1 MIKYDS
7 NKSVS
12 PLGRSGAP
20 LLLGQK
26 FSFFV
31 LLAVLFFQPANAEE
45 GWALKS
51 IAFKGNHAFSKSDLL
66 QQMSLRSR
74 GGLRKLLFWQKPSR
88 FSEMTLQRDLQQ
100 IVTFYQTEGFPQA
113 KIDSTGIAADEK
125 KRSVRLTIYVAEEK
139 PALVRS
145 LKHEIEASDE
155 EYKRMAEGI
164 FVNKIQ
170 PALTSRLGE
179 RFRDA
184 NATADVQT
192 ISTIY
197 NNAGF
202 PNVQVQPHLQVEKT
216 TNAVDLT
223 FRISTG
229 IRFKFGEVQVTGNE
243 RISASTVLKQVTFK
257 PGDIFSQAAVS
268 KSQQQVYELGMFQ
281 FASIKML
288 LDKSQS
294 QSLPVQI
301 LVKEV
306 PPIATKLGV
315 GWGREDQF
323 RTFID
328 FRLLG
333 FTGAARTLS
342 IYAKHSGLEPY
353 NVDVKWTRPAF
364 LSPRSSITL
373 NPFYRKESELGFTVT
388 RAGGNVTYQRRFAT
402 YSDVYLNYA
411 LERDRLSVTSITRRE
426 ALDSSELHLYNK
438 SGVTLGLTRDSSLP
452 IFSPNTGT
460 YRSLTVTMSGLGFN
474 SDFHYS
480 RWLLEMRFYQTI
492 GSGWVSAYRIK
503 MGAMSSWKSGE
514 FTPIEDR
521 FFAGGS
527 ASVRGWARSQLGP
540 KSAEDRPIGG
550 NSLLETSA
558 EIRYPLF
565 SWLGGVA
572 FVDAG
577 NVWSSAY
584 DYRLS
589 GLHYAAGLGL
599 RFKTPI
605 APIRFDVAVPVFEGA
620 NPVQLHVSVGQAF

>member
-1 MIKYDS
+1 M
-7 NKSVS
+7 
-12 PLGRSGAP
+12 
-20 LLLGQK
+20 LL
-26 FSFFV
+26 SV
-31 LLAVLFFQPANAEE
+31 LLSYPAKAQE

-51 IAFKGNHAFSKSDLL
+51 IAFKNNHAFSKSELL
-66 QQMSLRSR
+66 QRMSLQSR
-74 GGLRKLLFWQKPSR
+74 GGLRKLLFWQKPPR
-88 FSEMTLQRDLQQ
+88 FSEMTLQRDLQE
-100 IVTFYQTEGFPQA
+100 IITFYQTEGFPQA
-113 KIDSTGIAADEK
+113 KIDSTAIAADDK
-125 KRSVRLTIYVAEEK
+125 NRSVSLTIYVAEGK
-139 PALVRS
+139 PALVTS
-145 LKHEIEASDE
+145 VSHEIEASDD

-164 FVNKIQ
+164 FAANIQ
-170 PALTSRLGE
+170 SALTSHLGE

-184 NATADVQT
+184 NATADVQMIGT
-192 ISTIY
+192 VY

-202 PNVQVQPHLQVEKT
+202 PNVQVQPHLQVEAT
-216 TNAVDLT
+216 TNLVHLT
-223 FRISTG
+223 FRINTG
-229 IRFKFGEVQVTGNE
+229 IRYKFGEVQVTGNE
-243 RISASTVLKQVTFK
+243 RVSASTVLKQVTFR

-301 LVKEV
+301 LVKEA
-306 PPIATKLGV
+306 PPVSTKLGV

-353 NVDVKWTRPAF
+353 TVDVKWTRPAF
-364 LSPRSSITL
+364 LSPRSSVTL

-388 RAGGNVTYQRRFAT
+388 RAGGNVTYQRHFAT
-402 YSDVYLNYA
+402 YSYVYLNYA

-426 ALDSSELHLYNK
+426 ALASSELHLYNK
-438 SGVTLGLTRDSSLP
+438 SSVTLGLTRDSSLP
-452 IFSPNTGT
+452 IFSPNTGS
-460 YRSLTVTMSGLGFN
+460 YRSLTATMSGLGLN

-480 RWLLEMRFYQTI
+480 RWLMEWRFYQRI
-492 GSGWVSAYRIK
+492 GLGWVSAYRLK
-503 MGAMSSWKSGE
+503 MGAMSSWKRGE

-540 KSAEDRPIGG
+540 KSAEDRPLGG
-550 NSLLETSA
+550 NSLLEMSA
-558 EIRYPLF
+558 ELRYPILA
-565 SWLGGVA
+565 WLGGVS

-589 GLHYAAGLGL
+589 RLHYAAGLGL

-605 APIRFDVAVPVFEGA
+605 APIRFDVALPIFEGS
-620 NPVQLHVSVGQAF
+620 NPLQLHVSVGQAF